1 MLKLRWMASLEEAEF
16 WSLSPALKCN
26 GRVGKCPCV
35 WFQNHYSWFAKQLL
49 HDCQK
54 QVKLGC
60 NQWQV
65 NVAQLP
71 LTLELKQTFNQL
83 CYYGTN
89 VLPSPPFIF
98 IPDFS
103 KHGAY
108 YQSYHFSMF
117 AYQSPAGRIK
127 YSYNL
132 WIPHRTANILM
143 CLWTQTW
150 VMNKTDFRAGL
161 PRAKEK

>member
-1 MLKLRWMASLEEAEF
+1 MLKLRWMASVEEAEF

-83 CYYGTN
+83 WYYGTN

-108 YQSYHFSMF
+108 YQSMICHISLFHVCLPKPCRKN
-117 AYQSPAGRIK
+117 QIVLQLVNSPWNCKHIDV
-127 YSYNL
+127 SL
-132 WIPHRTANILM
+132 D
-143 CLWTQTW
+143 
-150 VMNKTDFRAGL
+150 TDL
-161 PRAKEK
+161 DDE